1 MKNRLQLNWELPTA
15 KERIE
20 FLSRYM
26 EGLPF
31 EPSPAELETCAA
43 YVLWGFD
50 EDGKNGEQKGQY
62 DLGRK
67 RKSWTQK
74 EPASLDELVSTT
86 GESEILP
93 KYYVPTKVT
102 REVFSREKTRR
113 DAPPDLLVLFEALWT
128 EIDILDLALCEY
140 EQRLGKRKTPPRAEL
155 LARLT
160 PSEIETAHQ
169 KSLLLTSF
177 SYLKERHHLVELRR
191 QQYTLRDSFSIPTP
205 RAMLHTPAEDE
216 DPLISPELGI
226 APVSFAPQFF
236 VPFDELVPKNFEEK
250 DLRAL
255 TKVLWKRTDPDA
267 TFDFRKEQNLLEFL
281 ELREDFRNTP
291 LQQVFTYYAREA
303 NLSESQNDLLRMKL
317 RGVPNIQ
324 IAKTLNETY
333 GSHYTD
339 NYISTIY
346 RQKIIPQ
353 IAEAAR
359 IHRELLENLF
369 FPENWKVCI
378 GCGRVLLRSKDFF
391 VRKSRSS
398 DGFTGRCKVCDREE
412 RARKSKEK
420 KEKTQ
425 NGQEEKKKKQ

>member
-1 MKNRLQLNWELPTA
+1 MRNRLQLNWELPTA

-20 FLSRYM
+20 FLSRYI

-74 EPASLDELVSTT
+74 EPTSLDELVSTT

-93 KYYVPTKVT
+93 KSYIPTKVT

-113 DAPPDLLVLFEALWT
+113 DAPSDLLALFEDLWT
-128 EIDILDLALCEY
+128 EIDTLDLALCEY
-140 EQRLGKRKTPPRAEL
+140 EQKLGKRKTPPRAEL
-155 LARLT
+155 FKRLT
-160 PSEIETAHQ
+160 PSQIDAAHQ
-169 KSLLLTSF
+169 KAHLLTSF
-177 SYLKERHHLVELRR
+177 SYLKERHHLIELRR

-205 RAMLHTPAEDE
+205 RAPLHAPAEDE
-216 DPLISPELGI
+216 GLFTHSELVI

-236 VPFDELVPKNFEEK
+236 IPFSELVPQNFGEK

-255 TKVLWKRTDPDA
+255 SKVLWKRIDPDA
-267 TFDFRKEQNLLEFL
+267 TFDFRKEQNLLKFL
-281 ELREDFRNTP
+281 ELREDFRDTP

-303 NLSESQNDLLRMKL
+303 NLSDSQNDLLRMKL

-324 IAKTLNETY
+324 IAQTLNETY

-353 IAEAAR
+353 IAETAR

-369 FPENWKVCI
+369 FPENWKACI
-378 GCGRVLLRSKDFF
+378 GCGRTLLRNKDFF

-398 DGFTGRCKVCDREE
+398 DGFTGRCKICDKEE
-412 RARKSKEK
+412 RARKAKER

-425 NGQEEKKKKQ
+425 NGQEEKNKKS

>member
-1 MKNRLQLNWELPTA
+1 LKNRLQLNWELPTA

-20 FLSRYM
+20 FLSQYI

-31 EPSPAELETCAA
+31 EPSPAELDTCAA

-74 EPASLDELVSTT
+74 EPASLDELVSTA

-93 KYYVPTKVT
+93 KSYVPTKVT

-113 DAPPDLLVLFEALWT
+113 EAPPDLLILFEALWS

-140 EQRLGKRKTPPRAEL
+140 EQKLGKRKTPPRAEL

-160 PSEIETAHQ
+160 PAQIETAHQ
-169 KSLLLTSF
+169 KSHLLTSF
-177 SYLKERHHLVELRR
+177 SYLKERHHLIELRR

-205 RAMLHTPAEDE
+205 RALLHTPAEDE
-216 DPLISPELGI
+216 TLSITPELGI
-226 APVSFAPQFF
+226 APVGFSQQFF
-236 VPFDELVPKNFEEK
+236 VPFNELTPKNFGEK

-255 TKVLWKRTDPDA
+255 SKVLWKKTDPDA

-291 LQQVFTYYAREA
+291 LQQIFTYYAREA
-303 NLSESQNDLLRMKL
+303 NLSESQNDLLARKL
-317 RGVPNIQ
+317 RGETNAH
-324 IAKTLNETY
+324 IAQALNETY

-353 IAEAAR
+353 IATAAR
-359 IHRELLENLF
+359 VHRELLENLF
-369 FPENWKVCI
+369 FPENWKVCT
-378 GCGRVLLRSKDFF
+378 GCGRLLLRSNDFF
-391 VRKSRSS
+391 VKKSRAS
-398 DGFTGRCKVCDREE
+398 DGLTGRCKRCDKEE
-412 RARKSKEK
+412 RARKSKRK
-420 KEKTQ
+420 KE
-425 NGQEEKKKKQ
+425 EEH